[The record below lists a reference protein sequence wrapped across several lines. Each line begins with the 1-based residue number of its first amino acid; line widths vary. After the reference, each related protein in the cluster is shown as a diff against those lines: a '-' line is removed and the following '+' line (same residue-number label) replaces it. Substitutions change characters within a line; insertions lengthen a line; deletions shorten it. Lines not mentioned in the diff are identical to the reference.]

1 MKKTLLGTTALVAAG
16 LLASPALASDP
27 LKVTIGGNIVTG
39 FYAVDADSIS
49 LGGPSV
55 SFQDTKVP
63 LVARNIDIKAEGTLD
78 NGLVA
83 GVDAKLQLGH
93 DWSVADALGQGNSGA
108 SFRQLFAYLEGDFG
122 KFEIGGTDG
131 AAYKMHYTSPWFV
144 PGNGVDSPNI
154 LNVPV
159 MLVRHSTF
167 SLLATDSN
175 KITYFTPRFS
185 GFQLGLSFTPTVA
198 VTSSSPSNLALG
210 PSENGLTLAPK
221 DHGVSNVF
229 EAALNYAGTFGG
241 VDVGADVF
249 YTKGDGDY
257 ISGYQGSPK
266 EWGAGLNL
274 GYAGFTLGGAWY
286 ESNDLDYKYGISD
299 ARKDA
304 SADVWTVGLKYAT
317 GPWTV
322 GVAYLDGQDNSGG
335 NLGSRRDGRESQ
347 TVQLGGGYNLGSGV
361 DLGLDLQWASN
372 QHNNSWNST
381 SYESKSGG
389 LVLAIAF

>member
-1 MKKTLLGTTALVAAG
+1 MKKVLLGTTALVAAG
-16 LLASPALASDP
+16 LFAGPALASDP

-93 DWSVADALGQGNSGA
+93 DWSIADALGQGNSGA
-108 SFRQLFAYLEGDFG
+108 SFRQLFAYLQGDFG

-154 LNVPV
+154 LNVPI

-175 KITYFTPRFS
+175 KISYFTPRFS

-198 VTSSSPSNLALG
+198 VASGMMSSNLALG

-221 DHGVSNVF
+221 DEGVSNVF

-241 VDVGADVF
+241 VDVGADIF

-257 ISGYQGSPK
+257 LAGNLGSPK
-266 EWGAGLNL
+266 EWGLGLNL
-274 GYAGFTLGGAWY
+274 GYSGFTLGGAY
-286 ESNDLDYKYGISD
+286 YKSEDIYGSWGAVPSQLGFD
-299 ARKDA
+299 NTT
-304 SADVWTVGLKYAT
+304 WTAGLKYAT

-322 GVAYLDGQDNSGG
+322 GVAYLDTDQNVNIVDLKSKNW
-335 NLGSRRDGRESQ
+335 Q
-347 TVQLGGGYNLGSGV
+347 VGGGYNLGSGV
-361 DLGLDLQWASN
+361 DLGLDLQ
-372 QHNNSWNST
+372 ST
-381 SYESKSGG
+381 KFEAAGYDYDSKSVG

>member
-1 MKKTLLGTTALVAAG
+1 MRRHH
-16 LLASPALASDP
+16 
-27 LKVTIGGNIVTG
+27 
-39 FYAVDADSIS
+39 
-49 LGGPSV
+49 GP
-55 SFQDTKVP
+55 Q
-63 LVARNIDIKAEGTLD
+63 E
-78 NGLVA
+78 NGLVL
-83 GVDAKLQLGH
+83 VPK
-93 DWSVADALGQGNSGA
+93 NS
-108 SFRQLFAYLEGDFG
+108 SY
-122 KFEIGGTDG
+122 
-131 AAYKMHYTSPWFV
+131 
-144 PGNGVDSPNI
+144 NNNNI
-154 LNVPV
+154 N
-159 MLVRHSTF
+159 
-167 SLLATDSN
+167 
-175 KITYFTPRFS
+175 
-185 GFQLGLSFTPTVA
+185 Q
-198 VTSSSPSNLALG
+198 
-210 PSENGLTLAPK
+210 
-221 DHGVSNVF
+221 VF
-229 EAALNYAGTFGG
+229 EVALNYAGTFGG
-241 VDVGADVF
+241 VDVGVDGF
-249 YTKGDGDY
+249 YTSGNAIYSGGGDPEEYGF
-257 ISGYQGSPK
+257 
-266 EWGAGLNL
+266 GANL